1 MEKFVA
7 ELKTVFQFKDTTEI
21 GDIILIVSENPKM
34 MVYAVVTDIE
44 RDGTKQDEWWHLGM
58 QVLAMPP
65 QKTTWTLRTP
75 QFTGMEI
82 FTMGGE
88 KRFIKA
94 IDFSEKDDEPG
105 EMPRP
110 EKEKKKKQFRVI
122 K

>member
-7 ELKTVFQFKDTTEI
+7 ELKTVFQFKDTTDV
-21 GDIILIVSENPKM
+21 GDIILVVSENPKM
-34 MVYAVVTDIE
+34 MVYALVTDIVP
-44 RDGTKQDEWWHLGM
+44 DGTKQDEWWHLGM

-65 QKTTWTLRTP
+65 QKTTWTLRTL

-88 KRFIKA
+88 KRFVKA
-94 IDFSEKDDEPG
+94 IDFSEKEDESD
-105 EMPRP
+105 EMPRS
-110 EKEKKKKQFRVI
+110 EKEKKKKQFRLI